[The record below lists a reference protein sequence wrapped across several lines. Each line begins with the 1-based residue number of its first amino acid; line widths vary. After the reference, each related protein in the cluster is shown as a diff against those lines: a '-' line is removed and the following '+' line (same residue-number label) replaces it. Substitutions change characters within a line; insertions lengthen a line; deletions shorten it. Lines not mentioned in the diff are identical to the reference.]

1 MTEPGQWQANGADG
15 AGVAGAAGAV
25 PPTQGAT
32 RAENPYPATG
42 YPAGYQDPEEKAATN
57 SLGDLLGEVSAD
69 ISTLM
74 RQELELA
81 KAELRQSASRAGK
94 GAGMLAGASEAA
106 RFTLLFLSIALWA
119 ALAYLID
126 TGWAAVIVAVIWAI
140 IAAILAVVGRKQLS
154 AIRGLPRTTET
165 VQEIPGALKPG
176 KDKP

>member
-1 MTEPGQWQANGADG
+1 MTEPGQWRADG
-15 AGVAGAAGAV
+15 TDAAAGPPAAV
-25 PPTQGAT
+25 PQMPQHQGAT
-32 RAENPYPATG
+32 PAGAG
-42 YPAGYQDPEEKAATN
+42 YPGAYQAGYQDPEEKAAST

-74 RQELELA
+74 RQEVDLA
-81 KAELRQSASRAGK
+81 KAELRQSATRAGK
-94 GAGMLAGASEAA
+94 GAGMLFGASEAG
-106 RFTLLFLSIALWA
+106 RFALLFLSLALWA
-119 ALAYLID
+119 GLSYVIN

-140 IAAILAVVGRKQLS
+140 IAAILAVVGKKEVS

>member
-1 MTEPGQWQANGADG
+1 M
-15 AGVAGAAGAV
+15 
-25 PPTQGAT
+25 PPAPGAT
-32 RAENPYPATG
+32 QYQRQAPG
-42 YPAGYQDPEEKAATN
+42 YPDADQKAANT

-69 ISTLM
+69 MSMLM
-74 RQELELA
+74 RQEVELA
-81 KAELRQSASRAGK
+81 KAEIRQSASKAGK
-94 GAGMLAGASEAA
+94 GAGMLFGASEAA

-176 KDKP
+176 KDKL